1 MALVAIHVFR
11 LGIVAKCVLAAQ
23 FLGDS
28 GEGLRQLRGVIGL
41 VEPAAGFIC
50 QRVQVLIRS
59 IVVGLARTRY
69 RHASIQ
75 RSVVSLL
82 SSSRAKGSP
91 PGGNDGHAS
100 AAGALHRAQVISR
113 VVLNWI
119 NERIEFFHF
128 AQSALI
134 SGRITRGVDA
144 VGEEH
149 NGFTPLDFVQTLLNG
164 EVHRVIEAGRV
175 ARVSVLFDN
184 SFDEVHVVRG
194 FGQEQHFIVEA
205 DNEHA
210 ILRAQLFGEC
220 DGGFFDL
227 RKVKMGRSR
236 SVQQQ
241 RYRKR
246 LFCRLEIGDWLLDAI
261 FEDTKIF
268 APKIGNETPLPI
280 QHTHGHCDEGGVD
293 PHHVSFADFF
303 RPRRGNTIRRRITR
317 L

>member
-1 MALVAIHVFR
+1 MTVVERLAFLLVRTRGRSLHVAVARFHRQVWLTHADFDLVALVSIPVFR
-11 LGIVAKCVLAAQ
+11 LGIVAKWVLAAQ

-119 NERIEFFHF
+119 NERIEFFYF

-134 SGRITRGVDA
+134 SGLITRGVVPVVVD
-144 VGEEH
+144 H
-149 NGFTPLDFVQTLLNG
+149 N
-164 EVHRVIEAGRV
+164 
-175 ARVSVLFDN
+175 
-184 SFDEVHVVRG
+184 
-194 FGQEQHFIVEA
+194 
-205 DNEHA
+205 
-210 ILRAQLFGEC
+210 
-220 DGGFFDL
+220 
-227 RKVKMGRSR
+227 
-236 SVQQQ
+236 
-241 RYRKR
+241 
-246 LFCRLEIGDWLLDAI
+246 
-261 FEDTKIF
+261 
-268 APKIGNETPLPI
+268 
-280 QHTHGHCDEGGVD
+280 
-293 PHHVSFADFF
+293 
-303 RPRRGNTIRRRITR
+303 
-317 L
+317 